1 MGLKQVIVMRADL
14 KMGKGKIAA
23 QSAHASVAALEKVA
37 THTFNEWI
45 STGMKKVVLRVKDL
59 DELLVCRRN
68 AQDAGIVNAL
78 VEDAGL
84 TVVEPGTITCLGI
97 GPDNEE
103 KIDSVTGH
111 LKCL

>member
-45 STGMKKVVLRVKDL
+45 STGMKKVVLRVEGEKQL
-59 DELLVCRRN
+59 LELFMK
-68 AQDAGIVNAL
+68 AKKKFPAAL
-78 VEDAGL
+78 IKDAGL
-84 TVVEPGTITCLGI
+84 TQVESGTATCISI
-97 GPDNEE
+97 GPAEE
-103 KIDSVTGH
+103 ISLDHLTGH
-111 LKCL
+111 LKLL